1 MAFGPALPDPLETA
15 MTPTACPTRRPSAF
29 VALAIGMAA
38 GFAFLAG
45 AGIALADAPRSE
57 SKVLGSITAQA
68 GQSYGSL
75 DSVNGGISIERGA
88 TVRSAETV
96 NGGIRI
102 EEGAKVGSAETVN
115 GGITI
120 AGRVQLGDAETV
132 NGGISLDDDSEV
144 SGNLET
150 VNGAIRI
157 GARSVVAR
165 DAETVN
171 GGLRLDG
178 GTVRG
183 TLRTVNGDIL
193 LMDGASAGGIEVE
206 APNRGWWNW
215 GSEKLPRIVIG
226 AGSSVTGPMVFKR
239 EVKLFVHES
248 ARIGEVRGATP
259 VRFSGDEAPE

>member
-1 MAFGPALPDPLETA
+1 MHSPSPAAISRTIPLRFA
-15 MTPTACPTRRPSAF
+15 LALALGLSIAAGSAF
-29 VALAIGMAA
+29 
-38 GFAFLAG
+38 
-45 AGIALADAPRSE
+45 ADSPRSK

-88 TVRSAETV
+88 TVQSAETV

-102 EEGAKVGSAETVN
+102 E
-115 GGITI
+115 
-120 AGRVQLGDAETV
+120 
-132 NGGISLDDDSEV
+132 DDSEV
-144 SGNLET
+144 SGSLET

-157 GARSVVAR
+157 GARSVVTR

-171 GGLRLDG
+171 GSIRLDG

-183 TLRTVNGDIL
+183 TLRTVNGDLL
-193 LMDGASAGGIEVE
+193 LMAGATAGGIEVE
-206 APNRGWWNW
+206 EPNRGWWNW
-215 GSEKLPRIVIG
+215 GAEKLPRVVIG
-226 AGSSVTGPMVFKR
+226 AGSKVTGPMVFKR

-248 ARIGEVRGATP
+248 ARIGEVLGATP